1 MIPALSIRQ
10 PWAWLIVNG
19 HKDIENRDWPTVFRG
34 ELLVHAGQ
42 TLTRPFYDTTVA
54 ELSAAGLCPPDLPA
68 FEDLPRGGLVGWNR
82 IVITDLRDPVEE
94 AMLRRLGAKVV
105 RVHRPELAALP
116 SDTAMHVSEQHHR
129 IKADADILND
139 GSMQALADA
148 VLECVGLLE
157 VLVVAPC

>member
-42 TLTRPFYDTTVA
+42 TMTRPFYDATVA

-68 FEDLPRGGLVGWNR
+68 FEDLPRGGLVGWTR
-82 IVITDLRDPVEE
+82 VVDCLQEHPSPWKLEGSHGFVLRDSRPMPFVPWKG
-94 AMLRRLGAKVV
+94 RLGFFNVPREAI
-105 RVHRPELAALP
+105 P
-116 SDTAMHVSEQHHR
+116 S
-129 IKADADILND
+129 
-139 GSMQALADA
+139 
-148 VLECVGLLE
+148 
-157 VLVVAPC
+157 

>member
-68 FEDLPRGGLVGWNR
+68 FEDLPRGGLVGWTNVVACVQEHPSPWKLEGSR
-82 IVITDLRDPVEE
+82 GFVLRDSRPIPFVPWKG
-94 AMLRRLGAKVV
+94 RLGFFNVPK
-105 RVHRPELAALP
+105 E
-116 SDTAMHVSEQHHR
+116 
-129 IKADADILND
+129 
-139 GSMQALADA
+139 A
-148 VLECVGLLE
+148 VD
-157 VLVVAPC
+157 P

>member
-68 FEDLPRGGLVGWNR
+68 FEDLPRGGLVGWTR
-82 IVITDLRDPVEE
+82 VVDCLQEHPSPWKLEGSHGFVLRDSRPMPFVPWKG
-94 AMLRRLGAKVV
+94 RLGFFNVPKEAV
-105 RVHRPELAALP
+105 
-116 SDTAMHVSEQHHR
+116 
-129 IKADADILND
+129 
-139 GSMQALADA
+139 GS
-148 VLECVGLLE
+148 
-157 VLVVAPC
+157 

>member
-68 FEDLPRGGLVGWNR
+68 FEDLPRGGLVGWTR
-82 IVITDLRDPVEE
+82 VVDCLQEHPSPWKLEGSHGFVLRDS
-94 AMLRRLGAKVV
+94 
-105 RVHRPELAALP
+105 RPMP
-116 SDTAMHVSEQHHR
+116 FV
-129 IKADADILND
+129 
-139 GSMQALADA
+139 
-148 VLECVGLLE
+148 
-157 VLVVAPC
+157 PW